1 MSTSF
6 PVKQKLKS
14 GFGFSI
20 YKLHNLVKP
29 LFPHHCKAANN
40 ANRVRMLSGTCM
52 RSCTRQLPS
61 AKPAYS
67 GCSIS
72 ATCGHFYEVQVAV
85 LVAGL

>member
-6 PVKQKLKS
+6 LVKQKLKS

-29 LFPHHCKAANN
+29 LFPHSCKAANN
-40 ANRVRMLSGTCM
+40 ANRIRMLSGTCM
-52 RSCTRQLPS
+52 RSCTCQLPS
-61 AKPAYS
+61 AKSAYS
-67 GCSIS
+67 GFSIS
-72 ATCGHFYEVQVAV
+72 ATCDHFYDVQVAV